1 MRISM
6 SEEIFYSGCSR
17 KKRIYLNEYNVLM
30 DNTTYLPLVSGLL
43 QAYAHKISEII
54 SNYQFMPFIFYRD
67 SVEHILAKY
76 DEPAVAAFSV
86 SMWNE
91 QLSLKVAETV
101 KRCYPNCL
109 IVFGGPQVPHY
120 PQNYFKQ
127 YPFIDVAVRGE
138 GESAFADILIRF
150 LETTDFSN
158 IPGIAWRNSDSDIC
172 VRNEEQ
178 RTLILDMDTYPSPY
192 LDGAFDN
199 LIKERNDLNFQAIIE
214 TNRGCPFK
222 CAYCFWGQGGLSR
235 KYRFHSL
242 ERIAAE
248 IDWFGRNKIAYIF
261 NADSNFAMHARD
273 MQIAEILVET
283 KKKYGYPEKFRACYG
298 KNTDKR
304 IFQVVKLLHQHD
316 IDKGI
321 TLSRQS
327 NHFETLKNVRRQNI
341 KMSVYQKLQKMCNKD
356 DIPVYT
362 EFILGLPGESY
373 KSWVEGIG
381 DILDAGLQNQLFIYQ
396 CQVLPNTE
404 LADPEY
410 QKLFGITTK
419 RVRLHE
425 IHGAV
430 HQESSISEYEE
441 IITSTNSMSL
451 AEWRNM
457 TIFSW
462 TTMLMHSLK
471 LGFYIM
477 LYLKNRFGV
486 HYIDFIRYFAENS
499 ELKEKK
505 LVWSEELA
513 TFSYKLDCILR
524 GEGRGNV
531 LSEFG
536 MIYWDEEEASFLRI
550 SKSLDLFYSELFC
563 IIDEFLQL
571 RDITFDPTEVKEAV
585 LYQKLRMPR
594 ITPIDKVKW
603 NFTFNFP
610 EYFDNLLLGEPI
622 SLVQKTQVLT
632 IYPRDFGENPVR
644 YAQEIILRGRKSGKI
659 IEKAS
664 WE

>member
-1 MRISM
+1 MRV
-6 SEEIFYSGCSR
+6 EIFNSGCSK

-30 DNTTYLPLVSGLL
+30 GNTTYLPFVSGLL
-43 QAYAHKISEII
+43 QAYAHNLSEII

-67 SVEHILAKY
+67 SVERILSKY
-76 DEPAVAAFSV
+76 DDPAIAAFSV

-91 QLSLKVAETV
+91 QISLKVAERV
-101 KRCYPNCL
+101 KFSYPNCL
-109 IVFGGPQVPHY
+109 IIFGGPQVPHH
-120 PQNYFKQ
+120 PHNYFRQ

-150 LETTDFSN
+150 IETTNFSN
-158 IPGIAWRNSDSDIC
+158 IPSIAWRHPDSGIC
-172 VRNEEQ
+172 VLNNEE
-178 RTLILDMDTYPSPY
+178 RTLILDIDRYPSPY
-192 LDGAFDN
+192 LDGIFDN
-199 LIKERNDLNFQAIIE
+199 IMKERNDLNFQCIIE

-222 CAYCFWGQGGLSR
+222 CTYCFWGQGGLSR

-248 IDWFGRNKIAYIF
+248 IDWFGRNKISYVF
-261 NADSNFAMHARD
+261 NADSNFAMHSRD
-273 MQIAEILVET
+273 MKIAEILVEA

-304 IFQVVKLLHQHD
+304 IFQIIKLLHMYD

-327 NHFETLKNVRRQNI
+327 NNLETLKNVRRQNI
-341 KMSVYQKLQKMCNKD
+341 KMSVYQKLQKMCNKEE
-356 DIPVYT
+356 IPVYT
-362 EFILGLPGESY
+362 EFILGLPGENY

-404 LADPEY
+404 MADTEY
-410 QKLFGITTK
+410 QKRFGIRTK

-425 IHGAV
+425 IHGSI
-430 HQESSISEYEE
+430 HSESSIPEYEE
-441 IITSTNSMSL
+441 IIISTKSMPL
-451 AEWRNM
+451 AEWFKM

-471 LGFYIM
+471 VGFYII

-486 HYIDFIRYFAENS
+486 HYIDFIRYFAENL
-499 ELKEKK
+499 ELKKK
-505 LVWSEELA
+505 RLVWSDEL
-513 TFSYKLDCILR
+513 TNFSDKLDCILK

-550 SKSLDLFYSELFC
+550 NKTLDLFYNQMLS
-563 IIDEFLQL
+563 IIEEFLL
-571 RDITFDPTEVKEAV
+571 LKHINFDKTEVKEAV

-594 ITPIDKVKW
+594 ITPIDKVEW
-603 NFTFNFP
+603 IFTFNFP
-610 EYFDNLLLGEPI
+610 EYFDNLLLKEPI
-622 SLVQKTQVLT
+622 FLVAKTQILT
-632 IYPRDFGENPVR
+632 VYPRDFGENPVR
-644 YAQEIILRGRKSGKI
+644 YAQEIILRGRKSGNI
-659 IEKAS
+659 IEKVL
-664 WE
+664 WK